1 MFETTTTR
9 HNALIDPVLR
19 VWSWEIPVYLFL
31 GGLVAGMLVLAGWHL
46 LQVARGKSDD
56 VYPVQTP
63 LAAFVLINLG
73 MLALFLDLTH
83 KLYVWRVYLTFE
95 PTSPMSWGSW
105 ILLLVYAV
113 IAVSALIRL
122 DESWPWLGH
131 RFPAI
136 GRISRSLL
144 ERPAW
149 LRVIAG
155 LNIGFGVA
163 LGVYTGIL
171 LSTMVARPLWNSAIL
186 GLLFLA
192 SGVSAAC
199 AAVHLLG
206 TQRLFRPAPGGMID
220 GALASLVQ
228 PLTREVPPRSG
239 STALV
244 RYDQIFLAVELAL
257 LALLLIGLLTATA
270 PQIEAARMLLAGA
283 WAWPFWGLVVGVGI
297 VVPFT
302 LQALELKH
310 RIPHTV
316 VPALLVLAGGF
327 ALRWIL
333 VNAGQ
338 ASEFFS
344 AAARL

>member
-1 MFETTTTR
+1 M
-9 HNALIDPVLR
+9 
-19 VWSWEIPVYLFL
+19 
-31 GGLVAGMLVLAGWHL
+31 
-46 LQVARGKSDD
+46 
-56 VYPVQTP
+56 
-63 LAAFVLINLG
+63 
-73 MLALFLDLTH
+73 
-83 KLYVWRVYLTFE
+83 
-95 PTSPMSWGSW
+95 
-105 ILLLVYAV
+105 
-113 IAVSALIRL
+113 
-122 DESWPWLGH
+122 
-131 RFPAI
+131 
-136 GRISRSLL
+136 SRSLL
-144 ERPAW
+144 ARPAW
-149 LRVIAG
+149 LRAIAG
-155 LNIGFGVA
+155 LNIGFGIA
-163 LGVYTGIL
+163 LGVYTGVL

-206 TQRLFRPAPGGMID
+206 SQRLFRPAPGGMID

-228 PLTREVPPRSG
+228 PLTREIPPRSG
-239 STALV
+239 SIALV
-244 RYDQIFLAVELAL
+244 RYDQIFLAVEFAL

-270 PQIEAARMLLAGA
+270 AHIEAARMLLTGT

-316 VPALLVLAGGF
+316 IPALLVLAGGF

-344 AAARL
+344 ATARL